1 MNMTREE
8 MLKSYKEAKDKKNQI
23 TILADMN
30 LCTKQEIKD
39 ELIKAGVPEAELP
52 RFRTKKTQ
60 EPVKITVLDPQDK
73 PIMPK
78 VVREVCTAKM
88 VEIQERIDADQ
99 SELKEIK
106 DFMDQY
112 N

>member
-1 MNMTREE
+1 MNMTRAEI
-8 MLKSYKEAKDKKNQI
+8 LKSYKEAKDKKNQI
-23 TILADMN
+23 AILADMN
-30 LCTKQEIKD
+30 ICSKQEIRD
-39 ELIKAGVPEAELP
+39 ELIKAGVPGEELP
-52 RFRTKKTQ
+52 KFRDKKT
-60 EPVKITVLDPQDK
+60 EPVKVTVIHPQDK

>member
-1 MNMTREE
+1 
-8 MLKSYKEAKDKKNQI
+8 
-23 TILADMN
+23 
-30 LCTKQEIKD
+30 
-39 ELIKAGVPEAELP
+39 
-52 RFRTKKTQ
+52 
-60 EPVKITVLDPQDK
+60 
-73 PIMPK
+73 MPK

>member
-8 MLKSYKEAKDKKNQI
+8 MLKSYKGAKDKKNQI

-30 LCTKQEIKD
+30 IYSKQEIRD
-39 ELIKAGVPEAELP
+39 ELIKAGVPEEELP
-52 RFRTKKTQ
+52 KFRGRKTEQ
-60 EPVKITVLDPQDK
+60 VKITVLDPQDK
-73 PIMPK
+73 PIMQK

>member
-1 MNMTREE
+1 MNMTRAEI
-8 MLKSYKEAKDKKNQI
+8 LKSYKEAKDKKNQI
-23 TILADMN
+23 AILADMN
-30 LCTKQEIKD
+30 ICSKQEIRD
-39 ELIKAGVPEAELP
+39 ELIKAGVPGEELP
-52 RFRTKKTQ
+52 KFRDKKT
-60 EPVKITVLDPQDK
+60 EPVKVKVIHPQDK

>member
-1 MNMTREE
+1 MYMKIEE
-8 MLKSYKEAKDKKNQI
+8 ILKSYQEAKDKKNQI

-30 LCTKQEIKD
+30 ACSKREIKD
-39 ELIKAGVPEAELP
+39 ELIKAGIPEEELP
-52 RFRTKKTQ
+52 KLRANKTQ
-60 EPVKITVLDPQDK
+60 EPVKITVLNPKDK

-78 VVREVCTAKM
+78 VVREVCMAKM

-106 DFMDQY
+106 DFMDMY
-112 N
+112 K